1 MIILNTAKEMRQ
13 WSRDQRRDGRSIGL
27 VPTMGALHEGHASL
41 IRESVANNDVTVV
54 SIFVNPAQ
62 FAPHED
68 FDTYPRTFET
78 DRAMAE
84 SLGAVAI
91 YAPRSDSVYPEG
103 YATYVNV
110 ERLSEG
116 LCGGSRPVF
125 FQGISTVVTKLF
137 NAVEPDC
144 AYFGQKDAQQCAII
158 KRMVRDLEFDIDIV
172 EMPIIREVD
181 GLAMSSRNRY
191 LSDGDRKRALNLSRA
206 LEQARTLLDAGE
218 RNAKTVI
225 KAVREA
231 MQDVPIDY
239 IALVDA
245 DDITPLESIDRPIL
259 IAVAANIGL
268 ARLIDN
274 IKFTPVECKAMAT
287 PAESVDSSP
296 SLRALDPAARVT

>member
-1 MIILNTAKEMRQ
+1 MMILENATDMRR
-13 WSRDQRRDGRSIGL
+13 WSRKMRAEGRSIGL

-41 IRESVANNDVTVV
+41 IRESIDHNDVTVV

-68 FDTYPRTFET
+68 FDSYPRTFE
-78 DRAMAE
+78 DDLALCE

-103 YATYVNV
+103 YATYITV

-125 FQGISTVVTKLF
+125 FRGIATVVTKLF
-137 NAVEPDC
+137 NAVDPDR

-158 KRMVRDLEFDIDIV
+158 KRMVRDLEFDIEIV
-172 EMPIIREVD
+172 EMPIVREAD

-191 LSDGDRKRALNLSRA
+191 LSAGDRQRALCLSRA
-206 LEQARTLLDAGE
+206 LGQARELLDDGE
-218 RNAKTVI
+218 RDASVI
-225 KAVREA
+225 IDTVREK

-245 DDITPLESIDRPIL
+245 NEIAPIQTIDRPIL
-259 IAVAANIGL
+259 LAVAANIGP

-274 IKFTPVECKAMAT
+274 IKYTPVECT
-287 PAESVDSSP
+287 PQTQQP
-296 SLRALDPAARVT
+296 TALQGMQS

>member
-1 MIILNTAKEMRQ
+1 MIMLETAKEIRD
-13 WSRDQRRDGRSIGL
+13 WSREQRRRSRSIGF

-41 IRESVANNDVTVV
+41 IRESVAQNDVTVL

-84 SLGAVAI
+84 LLGVDAI
-91 YAPRSDSVYPEG
+91 YVPRSDSVYPDG
-103 YATYVNV
+103 YATYVTV
-110 ERLSEG
+110 DRLSEG

-125 FQGISTVVTKLF
+125 FRGIATVVTKLF
-137 NAVEPDC
+137 NAVEPDR

-158 KRMVRDLEFDIDIV
+158 KRMVRDLEFDIEIV
-172 EMPIIREVD
+172 EMPIVREAD
-181 GLAMSSRNRY
+181 GLAMSSRNQY
-191 LSDGDRKRALNLSRA
+191 LSAGDRKRALSLSRA
-206 LEQARTLLDAGE
+206 LEQARNLLDKGE
-218 RNAKTVI
+218 RDADVI
-225 KAVREA
+225 VEAVRAA

-245 DDITPLESIDRPIL
+245 EEIAPVDVIDRPIL
-259 IAVAANIGL
+259 LAVAANIGP

-274 IKFTPVECKAMAT
+274 IKYTPVECKAKPNRPNAMQGT
-287 PAESVDSSP
+287 QS
-296 SLRALDPAARVT
+296 

>member
-1 MIILNTAKEMRQ
+1 MIVLETAKQMRD
-13 WSRDQRRDGRSIGL
+13 WSRQQRAQGRSIGL

-41 IRESVANNDVTVV
+41 IRESVANNDVTVL

-68 FDTYPRTFET
+68 FESYPRTFE
-78 DRAMAE
+78 DDCIMAQE
-84 SLGAVAI
+84 LGVTAI
-91 YAPRSDSVYPEG
+91 YAPRSDRVYPDG
-103 YATYVNV
+103 YATYVTV

-125 FQGISTVVTKLF
+125 FRGIATVVTKLF
-137 NAVEPDC
+137 NAVDPDR

-172 EMPIIREVD
+172 EMPIVREAD

-191 LSDGDRKRALNLSRA
+191 LSAGDRQRALCLSRA
-206 LEQARTLLDAGE
+206 LQHAKELMDAGE
-218 RNAKTVI
+218 RDTAVI
-225 KAVREA
+225 TAAVRDR

-245 DDITPLESIDRPIL
+245 NDVSPLERVDRPIL
-259 IAVAANIGL
+259 LAVAANIGP

-274 IKFTPVECKAMAT
+274 LKYTPVECTTAAPQPTAMQG
-287 PAESVDSSP
+287 SQS
-296 SLRALDPAARVT
+296 